1 MSKDTVINA
10 TKVNDMMKSTGISQ
24 AEMARHLGVNASR
37 MSQVL
42 NPSRREGMK
51 EDKLRLM
58 AEKLGVSV
66 SELTSSSNSY
76 IGKELFMSLAKARIW
91 ACDKLTMEAKM
102 AVDQILNN
110 VMNELDGKG
119 K

>member
-1 MSKDTVINA
+1 MGKETVINA
-10 TKVNDMMKSTGISQ
+10 TKVNDMMKPLGISQ

-42 NPSRREGMK
+42 NPSRRECMK
-51 EDKLRLM
+51 ADKLRLM

-66 SELTSSSNSY
+66 AELTSSSNSY
-76 IGKELFMSLAKARIW
+76 VSKEHFMSLAKARIW
-91 ACDKLTMEAKM
+91 SCDKLTMDAKM
-102 AVDQILNN
+102 AVDQRLND

-119 K
+119 E